1 MTIKTSNYIAAEKF
15 IKETIDRNGF
25 SAVIGEK
32 GSGKSHLLRQI
43 IGSYENKGGFT
54 VIPITPM
61 SEDVKSITQI
71 MSAMI
76 EDISGESPRRDVE
89 ARRRQ
94 LRRILGDTNKKI
106 ILAIDEAQD
115 LHKSTIRGLKKIHEL
130 SFATND
136 KLFSIILFG
145 QDTLKDRISDDELRP
160 RIKRHLMKELTE
172 KEKLSF
178 IDTSQ
183 FNEKALQIFIKS
195 TRKTPL
201 SVISSYENLLM
212 ICEDLERKKI
222 DEQITG
228 DYFYSNT
235 REALLALNMSCKK
248 IADEISAVTEES
260 VSATAV
266 NQYMNGKYPGRNERL
281 DRLANKFLSTKQT
294 IAQ

>member
-1 MTIKTSNYIAAEKF
+1 MTIRTSNYIAAEKF

-32 GSGKSHLLRQI
+32 GSGKSHLLRQV

-76 EDISGESPRRDVE
+76 EDIAGESPRRDVE
-89 ARRRQ
+89 SRRRQ

-130 SFATND
+130 SFATSD
-136 KLFSIILFG
+136 KLFSIVLFG
-145 QDTLKDRISDDELRP
+145 QETLKDRISDDELKP
-160 RIKRHLMKELTE
+160 RIKQHKMKELTE

-183 FNEKALQIFIKS
+183 FNDKALSVFIKS

-201 SVISSYENLLM
+201 SVISSYENLIM
-212 ICEDLERKKI
+212 ICDDLERKKI
-222 DEQITG
+222 DEQIVN

-235 REALLALNMSCKK
+235 RESLLALNISCKRK
-248 IADEISAVTEES
+248 SDEIFDITGER
-260 VSATAV
+260 VSTTVV
-266 NQYMNGKYPGRNERL
+266 NQYENGKYQGRN
-281 DRLANKFLSTKQT
+281 DRIEGIMQKYVSAKQST
-294 IAQ
+294 AQ